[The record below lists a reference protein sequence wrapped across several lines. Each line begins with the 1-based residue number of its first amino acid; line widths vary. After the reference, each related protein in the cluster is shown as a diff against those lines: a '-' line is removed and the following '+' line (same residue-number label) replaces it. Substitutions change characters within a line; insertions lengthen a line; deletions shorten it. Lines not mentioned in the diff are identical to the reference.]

1 MSKYL
6 CVIFVVNFHSWS
18 SFANWR
24 YHVLEVYMKIGD
36 DKGALKFALKK
47 SNSEA
52 FRLSS
57 SCGAWF
63 WTKALLDYRYKEQRG
78 FAEDFFDLV
87 PNSGDPES
95 RNLFQRFEGTILRA
109 FQASPETLNFL
120 TGERKL
126 PNCRIPFHMGNWASL
141 SNIGSYCLSNAEL
154 WRNTPGALEWAARNV
169 RTFMCSLILNQ
180 DIECCKTLKIKCSV
194 DKFEELLGEGVFLDA
209 RVTSCGK
216 TLVHVATCSEMPQML
231 RMLLDAGA
239 KVKISR
245 SGRGIPQPL
254 HMACYYNFN
263 PNIIKILCNAGGCY
277 YSNNQRCIV
286 FKIMGHSDILDN
298 DDDDN
303 DEEVDDNVI
312 NK

>member
-1 MSKYL
+1 M
-6 CVIFVVNFHSWS
+6 IFVVNFHSWS

-24 YHVLEVYMKIGD
+24 YHVLEVYMKMGD

-47 SNSEA
+47 SNSDA
-52 FRLSS
+52 FGLSS

-78 FAEDFFDLV
+78 FAEDYFDLV
-87 PNSGDPES
+87 PNAGDPES
-95 RNLFQRFEGTILRA
+95 RNLFNRFEGTILRA

-180 DIECCKTLKIKCSV
+180 DMESCKALKIKCSAN
-194 DKFEELLGEGVFLDA
+194 KFEELLSGGTFLDA

-216 TLVHVATCSEMPQML
+216 TMVHVATCSDMPQML
-231 RMLLDAGA
+231 RMLLNAGA
-239 KVKISR
+239 KVKICRSR
-245 SGRGIPQPL
+245 IPQPL
-254 HMACYYNFN
+254 QMACYYNFN
-263 PNIIKILCNAGGCY
+263 PKIIKILCNAGM
-277 YSNNQRCIV
+277 S
-286 FKIMGHSDILDN
+286 L
-298 DDDDN
+298 
-303 DEEVDDNVI
+303 
-312 NK
+312 

>member
-1 MSKYL
+1 
-6 CVIFVVNFHSWS
+6 
-18 SFANWR
+18 
-24 YHVLEVYMKIGD
+24 MKMGD
-36 DKGALKFALKK
+36 DKGALKFAFKK

-78 FAEDFFDLV
+78 FAEDYLDSL
-87 PNSGDPES
+87 PNSGNLES
-95 RNLFQRFEGTILRA
+95 RNLFHRFEGTILRA

-126 PNCRIPFHMGNWASL
+126 PNCQIPFHMGNCKSL

-180 DIECCKTLKIKCSV
+180 DIESCKALKIKCSV
-194 DKFEELLGEGVFLDA
+194 NQFEELLSKGIFLDA
-209 RVTSCGK
+209 RVTNCGK

-231 RMLLDAGA
+231 RMLLNAGA

-245 SGRGIPQPL
+245 SGWGIPQPL

-263 PNIIKILCNAGGCY
+263 PKIIKILCNAGVCY
-277 YSNNQRCIV
+277 YRDNQLCIRV
-286 FKIMGHSDILDN
+286 KNLGLQ
-298 DDDDN
+298 
-303 DEEVDDNVI
+303 
-312 NK
+312 